1 MMVMPKMTER
11 ERLAELET
19 RQRKMNEDV
28 ATARRAVRERYAV
41 MVSEMPVERLT
52 EREFRD
58 VLTQVVRVGGDAALA
73 ALKGLAAAG

>member
-1 MMVMPKMTER
+1 MVMPKMTER
-11 ERLAELET
+11 ERLAELEA

-58 VLTQVVRVGGDAALA
+58 VLTHVVRVGGDAALA

>member
-1 MMVMPKMTER
+1 MPKMTER

>member
-1 MMVMPKMTER
+1 MPKMTER
-11 ERLAELET
+11 ERLAELEA

-58 VLTQVVRVGGDAALA
+58 VLTHVVRVGGDAALA
-73 ALKGLAAAG
+73 ALKELAAAG

>member
-1 MMVMPKMTER
+1 MVMPKMTER
-11 ERLAELET
+11 ERLAELEA
-19 RQRKMNEDV
+19 RQRKMNEEV
-28 ATARRAVRERYAV
+28 ETARRAVRERYAV

>member
-1 MMVMPKMTER
+1 
-11 ERLAELET
+11 
-19 RQRKMNEDV
+19 
-28 ATARRAVRERYAV
+28 
-41 MVSEMPVERLT
+41 MPVERLT